1 MILTLFFRCQE
12 RCCIFVAFFQATL
25 SIGGGSN
32 TNYAHQYRQTAM
44 TAMQAVMA
52 VYKILECS
60 A

>member
-25 SIGGGSN
+25 SIGGAN